1 LHLRAK
7 LIKLI
12 ILGKLAMAS
21 IRAVRGMKDI
31 LPPESGRWQW
41 VEGVAR
47 EVFNLYGYRE
57 MRLPVLERTELFA
70 RSIGADTDIV
80 AKEMYTFTDRHGD
93 SVTMRPEATAQV
105 VRAFLENR
113 LEKGAGVKKYFL
125 IGPMFRYERPQKGRY
140 RQFHQINCEALGSDA
155 PELDAEVILMLW
167 DLLKRLGLGNLRL
180 LVNSL
185 GCPECQ
191 VDFKARLK
199 IFLLN
204 REGWCP
210 DCRRRREVNPL
221 RVLDCKSQNCQD
233 LLKTAPALKDCLCEA
248 CSKHYARVLKLLG
261 QFGVDYAEE
270 PRLVRGLDYYTRTA
284 FEVVAAGL
292 GAQDAVAGGGR
303 YNSLTRELG
312 GPDLPG
318 LGFAIGED
326 RLMEVL
332 PAEAGQDFQHKVFIA
347 ALGSK
352 AREFAFNLLRE
363 FRNAG
368 MAAEMDFEERSL
380 KAQLS
385 LADRIGA
392 TFAVLVGER
401 ELAEGVASVRP
412 MVDFSY
418 KSDDSLILVE
428 VKSGRMAVEQEAV
441 RFENLVSYLAE
452 RILKKEGSQG
462 AGFVRGA

>member
-1 LHLRAK
+1 
-7 LIKLI
+7 
-12 ILGKLAMAS
+12 MTT

-31 LPPESGRWQW
+31 LPPESSRWQW
-41 VEGVAR
+41 VEDIAR
-47 EVFNLYGYRE
+47 KIFGLYGYLE
-57 MRLPVLERTELFA
+57 MRLPLLERTELFA

-93 SVTMRPEATAQV
+93 SVTLRPEATAQV

-167 DLLKRLGLGNLRL
+167 ELLRRLGLDGLQL
-180 LVNSL
+180 YINSL

-199 IFLLN
+199 IFLFS

-210 DCRRRREVNPL
+210 DCQRRREVNPL
-221 RVLDCKSQNCQD
+221 RVLDCKSLRCQE
-233 LLKTAPALKDCLCEA
+233 LLKTGPVLRDCLCEA
-248 CSKHYARVLKLLG
+248 CHRHYLRVLTLLHR
-261 QFGVDYAEE
+261 FGVDFLEQ

-284 FEVVAAGL
+284 FEVTAPNL

-303 YNSLTRELG
+303 YNGLTRELG

-326 RLMEVL
+326 RLLEVL
-332 PAEAGQDFQHKVFIA
+332 PAEAGRDNLQGIFLA
-347 ALGSK
+347 ALGPA
-352 AREFAFNLLRE
+352 AREQGLALVQDWRHQGL
-363 FRNAG
+363 
-368 MAAEMDFEERSL
+368 AAQMDFDDRSL
-380 KAQLS
+380 KAQMS
-385 LADRIGA
+385 LADRLECRWVVILGD
-392 TFAVLVGER
+392 R
-401 ELAEGVASVRP
+401 ELAGGEGMLRDMSTGA
-412 MVDFSY
+412 
-418 KSDDSLILVE
+418 
-428 VKSGRMAVEQEAV
+428 QEAV
-441 RFENLVSYLAE
+441 PLGELTAVLKRKTSY
-452 RILKKEGSQG
+452 KEGN
-462 AGFVRGA
+462 